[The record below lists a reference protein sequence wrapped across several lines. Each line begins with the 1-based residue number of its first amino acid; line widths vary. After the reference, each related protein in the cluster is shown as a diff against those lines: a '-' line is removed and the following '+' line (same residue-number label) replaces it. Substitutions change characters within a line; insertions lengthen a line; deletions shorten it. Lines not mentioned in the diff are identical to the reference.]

1 MTELQQRALAPPCI
15 AYQSRPPS
23 DKHVA
28 AHGLVYEQPL
38 VIRLT
43 CSRLSGAA
51 ARKSQTPKNKGQGST
66 WLNRRCSFI
75 GRGQSR
81 HFRPATANRLL
92 REAGACNDSIRR
104 VSQTLSPR
112 SGISRDTQAIRTEL
126 PSVAAASEAAKNAAS
141 VAVKPK
147 STRRGR
153 PGTSTNG
160 SKQFFNHPIRVNTLW
175 RTYQVAEGC
184 GRVCNKE
191 DKPRHASSAYRDRP
205 SDLLRDSLRTM
216 RLGILCRRR

>member
-1 MTELQQRALAPPCI
+1 
-15 AYQSRPPS
+15 
-23 DKHVA
+23 
-28 AHGLVYEQPL
+28 
-38 VIRLT
+38 
-43 CSRLSGAA
+43 
-51 ARKSQTPKNKGQGST
+51 
-66 WLNRRCSFI
+66 
-75 GRGQSR
+75 
-81 HFRPATANRLL
+81 
-92 REAGACNDSIRR
+92 
-104 VSQTLSPR
+104 
-112 SGISRDTQAIRTEL
+112 
-126 PSVAAASEAAKNAAS
+126 

-191 DKPRHASSAYRDRP
+191 EKPRHASSAYRDRP